1 MKKNAIII
9 LIFVLTAISMNYA
22 FAAKV
27 LNIDKNA
34 SMPLKSTIPIERIA
48 VGSSEIAK
56 VRQISSERKEILII
70 AKSAGSTT
78 LFIWTDD
85 GQRHDYVINV
95 SAEDN
100 GLALAIEEAV
110 GLPDVHV
117 KKIEDRILL
126 TGTVENQYERNYAL
140 QVARLYVDGDAE
152 LNLSVGTGPNLQLQ
166 TESSSSGSGDFS
178 SAKIQIG
185 SEPVKSQG
193 KVIDLLQMKNPTQIR
208 LEAQVISIRPTDRQ
222 NLGIQYGN
230 NPNDAPGI
238 FVFGESYNNNQGTP
252 FRTNPLHWVIDR
264 HNAINLQVHSLI
276 TKNKAKLLSR
286 PSIMTMSGEQAL
298 IQVGGQIPYTVIGT
312 NNIAYTEFKNYG
324 IILQLKPVVDSNG
337 RIVSSV
343 HAEVSS
349 MSGETVNGLPI
360 LALRR
365 ADSVVTMTSGSTIV
379 IGGLLDSSEQKNVV
393 KIPLLGDIPILGE
406 FFKYTSKTKEKQELI
421 ILVTPYIVET
431 GKASQ
436 AKMSEEMEAHYRNG
450 QLEKSKM
457 REVDLNEEVI
467 E

>member
-1 MKKNAIII
+1 MKKKAIII
-9 LIFVLTAISMNYA
+9 LIFFLTAFSMNYA

-48 VGSSEIAK
+48 VGSKEIAK

-70 AKSAGSTT
+70 AQKAGSTT

-95 SAEDN
+95 SAEDI
-100 GLALAIEEAV
+100 GLALAIEEAI

-140 QVARLYVDGDAE
+140 QVANLYVAGDAE
-152 LNLSVGTGPNLQLQ
+152 LNLSVGSGPNLKLE
-166 TESSSSGSGDFS
+166 TESSSS
-178 SAKIQIG
+178 SASPTIQLG
-185 SEPVKSQG
+185 SEPVKTQG

-208 LEAQVISIRPTDRQ
+208 LEAQVIAIRPTDRS
-222 NLGIQYGN
+222 NLGIRYGN
-230 NPNDAPGI
+230 SPSEGPGI
-238 FVFGESYNNNQGTP
+238 FVFGESSNNNQGTP
-252 FRTNPLHWVIDR
+252 FRTNPLHWLADR
-264 HNAINLQVHSLI
+264 HEEINLQVQALV
-276 TKNKAKLLSR
+276 TKNKAKILSR

-298 IQVGGQIPYTVIGT
+298 IQVGGQIPYTTVNA
-312 NNIAYTEFKNYG
+312 NNVPYTAFKDYG
-324 IILQLKPVVDSNG
+324 IILQMKPVVDSTG

-349 MSGETVNGLPI
+349 MSGETVNGQPI

-365 ADSVVTMTSGSTIV
+365 ADSVVTMNSGSTIV
-379 IGGLLDSSEQKNVV
+379 IGGLMDSSEQKNVV

-421 ILVTPYIVET
+421 ILVTPYIVESS
-431 GKASQ
+431 KASQ
-436 AKMSEEMEAHYRNG
+436 VKMSDEMLEHYRQGNR
-450 QLEKSKM
+450 EKAKM
-457 REVDLNEEVI
+457 REVDLNEEII

>member
-1 MKKNAIII
+1 MGKLIKKQAIII
-9 LIFVLTAISMNYA
+9 LIFFLTVFSMNYA

-34 SMPLKSTIPIERIA
+34 SMPLKSTIPIERIS
-48 VGSSEIAK
+48 VGSKEIAT

-100 GLALAIEEAV
+100 GLALAIEEAI

-117 KKIEDRILL
+117 KKVNNRILL

-140 QVARLYVDGDAE
+140 QVASLYVGGE
-152 LNLSVGTGPNLQLQ
+152 KSETISLSNSDNIQP
-166 TESSSSGSGDFS
+166 SGEQS
-178 SAKIQIG
+178 KG
-185 SEPVKSQG
+185 SI
-193 KVIDLLQMKNPTQIR
+193 IDLLQMSNPTQVR
-208 LEAQVISIRPTDRQ
+208 LEAQVIAIRPTDRQ

-230 NPNDAPGI
+230 TPSNAPGI
-238 FVFGESYNNNQGTP
+238 FVFGESYNNNLGTP
-252 FRTNPLHWVIDR
+252 FRNNPVSWLTDR
-264 HNAINLQVHSLI
+264 HEKINIQVQALI
-276 TKNKAKLLSR
+276 SKNKAKILSN
-286 PSIMTMSGEQAL
+286 PSVMTMSGESAS
-298 IQVGGQIPYTVIGT
+298 IQVGGEIPYTVRSSEGV
-312 NNIAYTEFKNYG
+312 YTTRFKNYG
-324 IILQLKPVVDSNG
+324 IILKFKPIVDSEK
-337 RIVSSV
+337 RIVSEV
-343 HAEVSS
+343 HAEVSN
-349 MSGETVNGLPI
+349 MSGESVDGQPI
-360 LALRR
+360 LTHRG

-379 IGGLLDSSEQKNVV
+379 IGGLIDSSEQKNVV

-421 ILVTPYIVET
+421 ILVTPYIVESS
-431 GKASQ
+431 KASQ
-436 AKMSEEMEAHYRNG
+436 AKMSDEMLEHYRQGNR
-450 QLEKSKM
+450 EKTQM
-457 REVDLNEEVI
+457 REVDLNEEII